1 MDAVDQ
7 LLFGYRDG
15 HELIA
20 GSRSLSPRQ
29 QLDVL
34 PHLDASFDHVDAQQL
49 VGIGIPSLDGY
60 LLARIWP
67 APERPRPG
75 AVWAHAL
82 LLSADQLVG
91 GPLAGLLGLLRRPL
105 DDRFE
110 YYRSGLPLP
119 QGEEHTTPPLLTR
132 ALIWALQSGDGGRV
146 IVLWDHPDE
155 AEAALVALLESIP
168 GSDRMALSFRTRE
181 RARPSSPYRI
191 QVAAAVA
198 GPLGDARE
206 LVIDPRRP
214 LPASGT
220 QPMRPA

>member
-1 MDAVDQ
+1 VNAVDQ
-7 LLFGYRDG
+7 FLFGYRDG

-29 QLDVL
+29 QRDVL
-34 PHLDASFDHVDAQQL
+34 PHLDASFDRADAQQL
-49 VGIGIPSLDGY
+49 VGIGIPSLGGY

-82 LLSADQLVG
+82 LLTAEQLARVR
-91 GPLAGLLGLLRRPL
+91 LAGLPGLLRRPI
-105 DDRFE
+105 DDRFDG
-110 YYRSGLPLP
+110 YSTALPLL
-119 QGEEHTTPPLLTR
+119 QEADRATPPLLTR
-132 ALIWALQSGDGGRV
+132 ALTWALQSGDGGRV

-155 AEAALVALLESIP
+155 AETALVALLDAVP
-168 GSDRMALSFRTRE
+168 GPDRMALSFRTRE
-181 RARPSSPYRI
+181 RARPNSPYRL

-198 GPLGDARE
+198 GPVGEASE

-214 LPASGT
+214 QTAPRSEIDA
-220 QPMRPA
+220 A

>member
-1 MDAVDQ
+1 MNAVDQ
-7 LLFGYRDG
+7 FLFGYRNG

-20 GSRSLSPRQ
+20 GSRPLSSRQ
-29 QLDVL
+29 QRDVL
-34 PHLDASFDHVDAQQL
+34 PHLDASFDNADAQQL

-82 LLSADQLVG
+82 VLSADQLARVR
-91 GPLAGLLGLLRRPL
+91 LAGLLGLLRRPL
-105 DDRFE
+105 DNRFE
-110 YYRSGLPLP
+110 QYTGALALP
-119 QGEEHTTPPLLTR
+119 QGSHHAAQPLLAR
-132 ALIWALQSGDGGRV
+132 ALTWALHSGAGGKV
-146 IVLWDHPDE
+146 IVLWDYPDE
-155 AEAALVALLESIP
+155 AEVALVALLDDMP

-191 QVAAAVA
+191 QVAAGVA

-206 LVIDPRRP
+206 LVIDPRDP
-214 LPASGT
+214 PHD
-220 QPMRPA
+220 

>member
-29 QLDVL
+29 QRDVL
-34 PHLDASFDHVDAQQL
+34 PHLDASFDRADAQQL

-67 APERPRPG
+67 APERPRLG

-82 LLSADQLVG
+82 VLSADQLVRV
-91 GPLAGLLGLLRRPL
+91 PLAGLLGLLRRPL

-110 YYRSGLPLP
+110 HYSGALLLP
-119 QGEEHTTPPLLTR
+119 QGEEHNAPPLLTR
-132 ALIWALQSGDGGRV
+132 ALTWALQSGDGGRV

-155 AEAALVALLESIP
+155 AETALVSLLESIP

-181 RARPSSPYRI
+181 RARVASPYRI

-198 GPLGDARE
+198 GPLGDAHD
-206 LVIDPRRP
+206 LVIDPRRGP
-214 LPASGT
+214 PHAS
-220 QPMRPA
+220 RA

>member
-1 MDAVDQ
+1 MNAVDQ

-29 QLDVL
+29 QRDVL
-34 PHLDASFDHVDAQQL
+34 PHLDASFDHADAQQL
-49 VGIGIPSLDGY
+49 VGIGIPSLEGY

-67 APERPRPG
+67 APERPRIG

-82 LLSADQLVG
+82 LLSVDQLVRD
-91 GPLAGLLGLLRRPL
+91 PLAGLLGLLRRPL

-110 YYRSGLPLP
+110 HYGSALPLP
-119 QGEEHTTPPLLTR
+119 QGEEHTAPPLLTH
-132 ALIWALQSGDGGRV
+132 ALTWALRSGDGGRV
-146 IVLWDHPDE
+146 IVLWDRPDE

-168 GSDRMALSFRTRE
+168 GPDRMALSFRTRE

-191 QVAAAVA
+191 QVAAAIA
-198 GPLGDARE
+198 GPLGEARE
-206 LVIDPRRP
+206 LVIDPRDRP
-214 LPASGT
+214 QASH
-220 QPMRPA
+220 A